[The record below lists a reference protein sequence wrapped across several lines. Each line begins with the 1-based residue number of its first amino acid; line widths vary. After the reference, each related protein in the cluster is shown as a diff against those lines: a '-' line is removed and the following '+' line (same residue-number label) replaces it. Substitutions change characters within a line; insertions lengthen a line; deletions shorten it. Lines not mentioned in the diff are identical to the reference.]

1 MKKLTKAILVSSL
14 ALVMFEAMA
23 GGPSARKDVQAAK
36 TLNTTN
42 AADIVRRWCRSPAA
56 FVKYEELSIPMQCGP
71 IPDDVQSACRI
82 LALKNP
88 DVLLAAYSVLI
99 LRDYEYRF
107 RDFGQYPP
115 THIDPAIPWEI
126 ARWTLS
132 RLGLIWEL
140 RRAEDEGVEIGISP
154 YVDGILGRYEEI
166 FKDDLYGMELVAR
179 VKVLRDKLNYRYM
192 CQSLDTFRESIP
204 SVDDVR
210 EYRFWEGNDFSFRSV
225 RTNDVCRGSFVC
237 LHKVE
242 KSVGDKVLQ
251 TNDVCRGSF
260 VCLHKVEKSV
270 GDKVLQL
277 LASAQRNSG
286 WRHSYG
292 EDYPFRFRELDCV
305 LQNGDTVTIKV
316 RINDGLTSGFIICSA
331 RPCWDSLVC
340 PPQEIWRELSEIFL
354 KVSGEASGSVHAW
367 YRSRPLP
374 CSYRVGD
381 GPDGGTLSG
390 VARLFYG
397 DASRWPVIH
406 SANNGLLSDPNK
418 VRPGLTLTIPRFQND
433 STAARVGTRT
443 EPSPA
448 AASERSR

>member
-1 MKKLTKAILVSSL
+1 MMKLTKAILVSSL
-14 ALVMFEAMA
+14 ALVTLGLMA
-23 GGPSARKDVQAAK
+23 GGQDVQAVK
-36 TLNTTN
+36 TLNVTN
-42 AADIVRRWCRSPAA
+42 AADIVMRWCRRPDA
-56 FVKYEELSIPMQCGP
+56 FVRVEELAIPMQIGP
-71 IPDDVQSACRI
+71 IPDDVQSACHI
-82 LALKNP
+82 LASQNP
-88 DVLLAAYSVLI
+88 EVLLAAYSVLI

-126 ARWTLS
+126 ARWTLR
-132 RLGLIWEL
+132 RLGLLGEL
-140 RRAEDEGVEIGISP
+140 RRVEDEGVEIGISP
-154 YVDGILGRYEEI
+154 YIEGILMKSEEI
-166 FKDDLYGMELVAR
+166 FRGDPYGMALVER
-179 VKVLRDKLNYRYM
+179 VNVLRDKLNYRYM
-192 CQSLDTFRESIP
+192 CQSLDIFRESIP

-210 EYRFWEGNDFSFRSV
+210 EYRFWEGKDFSFRSV

-251 TNDVCRGSF
+251 
-260 VCLHKVEKSV
+260 
-270 GDKVLQL
+270 L
-277 LASAQRNSG
+277 LAMARGDSG
-286 WRHSYG
+286 GRRSYG
-292 EDYPFRFRELDCV
+292 ENYSFRFRELDCV
-305 LQNGDTVTIKV
+305 LRNGDTVTIKV
-316 RINDGLTSGFIICSA
+316 LINDGLTSGFIICSA

-340 PPQEIWRELSEIFL
+340 PPQEIWRELSEIFV

-406 SANNGLLSDPNK
+406 SANNGLLTDPNK

>member
-1 MKKLTKAILVSSL
+1 MQKLTKTILVSSL
-14 ALVMFEAMA
+14 ALVTLGAMA
-23 GGPSARKDVQAAK
+23 GGPSACKNVQAAK
-36 TLNTTN
+36 TLNATN
-42 AADIVRRWCRSPAA
+42 AEDIVRRWCRSPDA
-56 FVKYEELSIPMQCGP
+56 FVKDETLAIPMQIGP

-82 LALKNP
+82 LASQNP
-88 DVLLAAYSVLI
+88 EVLLAAYSVLI

-107 RDFGQYPP
+107 RDFSRCQYPP
-115 THIDPAIPWEI
+115 THIGPVASWEI
-126 ARWTLS
+126 ARWTLN
-132 RLGLIWEL
+132 RLGLLGEL
-140 RRAEDEGVEIGISP
+140 RRVEDEGVEIGISP
-154 YVDGILGRYEEI
+154 YIEGILVKSEEI
-166 FKDDLYGMELVAR
+166 FKDDPYGMALVER
-179 VKVLRDKLNYRYM
+179 VNVLRDKLNYRYM

-210 EYRFWEGNDFSFRSV
+210 EYRFWEGKDFSFRSV

-251 TNDVCRGSF
+251 
-260 VCLHKVEKSV
+260 
-270 GDKVLQL
+270 L
-277 LASAQRNSG
+277 LASARGNSG

-292 EDYPFRFRELDCV
+292 EDYPCRFRELDCV

-316 RINDGLTSGFIICSA
+316 LINDGLTSGFIICSA

-354 KVSGEASGSVHAW
+354 KVSGEASGSVRTW

-406 SANNGLLSDPNK
+406 SANNGLLTDPNK

>member
-1 MKKLTKAILVSSL
+1 MP
-14 ALVMFEAMA
+14 F
-23 GGPSARKDVQAAK
+23 
-36 TLNTTN
+36 
-42 AADIVRRWCRSPAA
+42 
-56 FVKYEELSIPMQCGP
+56 
-71 IPDDVQSACRI
+71 

-192 CQSLDTFRESIP
+192 CQRLDTFRESIP

-210 EYRFWEGNDFSFRSV
+210 EYRFWEGKDFSFRSV

-242 KSVGDKVLQ
+242 QSVG
-251 TNDVCRGSF
+251 N
-260 VCLHKVEKSV
+260 
-270 GDKVLQL
+270 KVLQL
-277 LASAQRNSG
+277 LATARGDSG
-286 WRHSYG
+286 WRCSYG
-292 EDYPFRFRELDCV
+292 ENYPFRFRELDCV

-316 RINDGLTSGFIICSA
+316 RINDGLTSGFIISSA
-331 RPCWDSLVC
+331 GQCRDMLVC

-354 KVSGEASGSVHAW
+354 KVSGSASGSVRTW

-406 SANNGLLSDPNK
+406 SANNGLLTDPNK

>member
-1 MKKLTKAILVSSL
+1 MTLGL
-14 ALVMFEAMA
+14 MA
-23 GGPSARKDVQAAK
+23 GGPSARKDVQVVK
-36 TLNTTN
+36 TLNVTN
-42 AADIVRRWCRSPAA
+42 AADIVMRWCRRPDA
-56 FVKYEELSIPMQCGP
+56 FVRVEELAIPMQIGP

-82 LALKNP
+82 LASQNP
-88 DVLLAAYSVLI
+88 EVLLAAYSVLI

-107 RDFGQYPP
+107 RDFNRCQYPP
-115 THIDPAIPWEI
+115 THIGPVASWEI

-154 YVDGILGRYEEI
+154 YD
-166 FKDDLYGMELVAR
+166 
-179 VKVLRDKLNYRYM
+179 M

-210 EYRFWEGNDFSFRSV
+210 EYRFWEGKDFSFRSV

-251 TNDVCRGSF
+251 
-260 VCLHKVEKSV
+260 
-270 GDKVLQL
+270 L
-277 LASAQRNSG
+277 LASARGNSG

-316 RINDGLTSGFIICSA
+316 LINDGLTSGFIICSA

-406 SANNGLLSDPNK
+406 SANKERLPDPNN
-418 VRPGLTLTIPRFQND
+418 VRHGLTLTIPRLQND
-433 STAARVGTRT
+433 STTAR
-443 EPSPA
+443 PSDVRN
-448 AASERSR
+448 ASCGGKRKE

>member
-1 MKKLTKAILVSSL
+1 MMKLTKAILVSSL
-14 ALVMFEAMA
+14 ALVTLGLMA
-23 GGPSARKDVQAAK
+23 GGQDVQAVK
-36 TLNTTN
+36 TLNVTN
-42 AADIVRRWCRSPAA
+42 AADIVMRWCRRPDA
-56 FVKYEELSIPMQCGP
+56 FVRVEELAIPMQIGP
-71 IPDDVQSACRI
+71 IPDDVQSACHI
-82 LALKNP
+82 LASQNP
-88 DVLLAAYSVLI
+88 EVLLAAYSVLI

-126 ARWTLS
+126 ARWTLR
-132 RLGLIWEL
+132 RLGLLGEL
-140 RRAEDEGVEIGISP
+140 RRVEDEGVEIGISP
-154 YVDGILGRYEEI
+154 YIEGILMKSEEI
-166 FKDDLYGMELVAR
+166 FRGDPYGMALVER
-179 VKVLRDKLNYRYM
+179 VNVLRDKLNYRYM
-192 CQSLDTFRESIP
+192 CQSLDFFRESIP

-210 EYRFWEGNDFSFRSV
+210 EYRFWEGKDFSFRSV
-225 RTNDVCRGSFVC
+225 RTNDVYRGSC
-237 LHKVE
+237 
-242 KSVGDKVLQ
+242 
-251 TNDVCRGSF
+251 

-277 LASAQRNSG
+277 LAMARGDSG
-286 WRHSYG
+286 WRRSYG
-292 EDYPFRFRELDCV
+292 ENYSFRFRELDCV
-305 LQNGDTVTIKV
+305 LRNGDTVTIKV
-316 RINDGLTSGFIICSA
+316 LINDGLTSGFIICSA

-340 PPQEIWRELSEIFL
+340 PPQEIWRELSEIFV

-406 SANNGLLSDPNK
+406 SANNGLLTDPNK

>member
-1 MKKLTKAILVSSL
+1 MKKLTTAILGLSL
-14 ALVMFEAMA
+14 ELVTLGLMA
-23 GGPSARKDVQAAK
+23 GGPSARKDVQVVK
-36 TLNTTN
+36 TLNVTN
-42 AADIVRRWCRSPAA
+42 AADIVMRWCRRPDA
-56 FVKYEELSIPMQCGP
+56 FVRVEELAIPMQIGP

-82 LALKNP
+82 LASQNP
-88 DVLLAAYSVLI
+88 EVLLAAYSVLI

-107 RDFGQYPP
+107 RDFSRCQYPP
-115 THIDPAIPWEI
+115 THIGPVASWEI

-225 RTNDVCRGSFVC
+225 RTNDVCRGSFA
-237 LHKVE
+237 
-242 KSVGDKVLQ
+242 
-251 TNDVCRGSF
+251 
-260 VCLHKVEKSV
+260 CLHKVEKSV

-316 RINDGLTSGFIICSA
+316 RINDGLRSGFIICSA

-406 SANNGLLSDPNK
+406 SANNGLLTDPNK

>member
-1 MKKLTKAILVSSL
+1 MKNTYWRQVKGVDEVKKLTKAILVLSL
-14 ALVMFEAMA
+14 ALVTLGVMA
-23 GGPSARKDVQAAK
+23 GEPSARKDVQAVK
-36 TLNTTN
+36 TLNATN
-42 AADIVRRWCRSPAA
+42 AADIVTRWCRSPDA
-56 FVKYEELSIPMQCGP
+56 FVKDEELSIPMQCGP

-99 LRDYEYRF
+99 LRDYEYRL
-107 RDFGQYPP
+107 RGFGQYPP

-132 RLGLIWEL
+132 RLGLLREL
-140 RRAEDEGVEIGISP
+140 RRSEDEGVEIGISP
-154 YVDGILGRYEEI
+154 YIDGILGKSEEI
-166 FKDDLYGMELVAR
+166 FKGDPYGMALVAR
-179 VKVLRDKLNYRYM
+179 VNVLRDKLNYRYM
-192 CQSLDTFRESIP
+192 CQSLDNFREAIP

-210 EYRFWEGNDFSFRSV
+210 EYRFWEGRDFSFRSV
-225 RTNDVCRGSFVC
+225 RTNDVCRGSC
-237 LHKVE
+237 A
-242 KSVGDKVLQ
+242 
-251 TNDVCRGSF
+251 
-260 VCLHKVEKSV
+260 CLHKVEKSV

-277 LASAQRNSG
+277 LASTRADSR

-305 LQNGDTVTIKV
+305 LRNGDTVTIKV

-331 RPCWDSLVC
+331 GQSRNSLVC

-354 KVSGEASGSVHAW
+354 KVSGEASGSERTW

-381 GPDGGTLSG
+381 GPDGGTLYG

-397 DASRWPVIH
+397 DASKWPVIH
-406 SANNGLLSDPNK
+406 SASKGLLPDPNK
-418 VRPGLTLTIPRFQND
+418 VRPGLALTIPGFQND
-433 STAARVGTRT
+433 LTAAQVGTRS
-443 EPSPA
+443 ESPA

>member
-192 CQSLDTFRESIP
+192 CQRLDTFRESIP

-225 RTNDVCRGSFVC
+225 R
-237 LHKVE
+237 
-242 KSVGDKVLQ
+242 

-406 SANNGLLSDPNK
+406 SANNGLLTDPNK

>member
-1 MKKLTKAILVSSL
+1 MMKLTKAILVSSL
-14 ALVMFEAMA
+14 ALVTLGLMA
-23 GGPSARKDVQAAK
+23 GGQDVQAVK
-36 TLNTTN
+36 TLNVTN
-42 AADIVRRWCRSPAA
+42 AADIVMRWCRRPDA
-56 FVKYEELSIPMQCGP
+56 FVRVEELAIPMQIGP
-71 IPDDVQSACRI
+71 IPDDVQSACHI
-82 LALKNP
+82 LASQNP
-88 DVLLAAYSVLI
+88 EVLLAAYSVLI

-126 ARWTLS
+126 ARWTLR
-132 RLGLIWEL
+132 RLGLLGEL
-140 RRAEDEGVEIGISP
+140 RRVEDEGVEIGISP
-154 YVDGILGRYEEI
+154 YIEGILVKSEEI
-166 FKDDLYGMELVAR
+166 FRGDPYGMALVER
-179 VKVLRDKLNYRYM
+179 VNVLRDKLNYRYM
-192 CQSLDTFRESIP
+192 CQSLDFFRESIP

-210 EYRFWEGNDFSFRSV
+210 EYRFWEGKDFSFRSV
-225 RTNDVCRGSFVC
+225 RTNDVYRGSC
-237 LHKVE
+237 
-242 KSVGDKVLQ
+242 
-251 TNDVCRGSF
+251 

-277 LASAQRNSG
+277 LASARGNSG

-406 SANNGLLSDPNK
+406 SANNGLLTDPNK